1 MKLNKDE
8 SMTIKAREF
17 EAAMESLRAKFY
29 DLPAPESETLDWG
42 HVGDAGRIVSVL
54 NELIA

>member
-1 MKLNKDE
+1 MKLTKDE

-17 EAAMESLRAKFY
+17 EAAMEALRAKFY
-29 DLPAPESETLDWG
+29 DMPAPESDGLTWG
-42 HVGDAGRIVSVL
+42 HVGDAGRIVCAL